1 MCATMEKLRICESGI
16 MLWVLA
22 GFEGWSMVT
31 EHSEAINTQDDFEDG
46 IQRLGWLSAYSQQVL
61 ISRYLLRNLATIDDD
76 THVPYEIP

>member
-1 MCATMEKLRICESGI
+1 
-16 MLWVLA
+16 
-22 GFEGWSMVT
+22 MVT

-76 THVPYEIP
+76 AHVPYEIP